1 MEAME
6 ELKRFDFI
14 RAKYFFYCLV
24 KRSGFDHARFIKKH
38 NCFHAMGENCFY
50 QPYNLPADS
59 KFIRFGNNVVV
70 ASNANFICHDV
81 IHHVMNNT
89 KDSGGGYQIHWDVI
103 DIKDNCFI
111 GANATILAGVTIG
124 PNAVVAAGAVV
135 AEDVPPNA
143 VVGGVPAKVIG
154 DFDSLE
160 KKRKQYSESELGKA
174 SKEEKL
180 KKLWETHES

>member
-1 MEAME
+1 
-6 ELKRFDFI
+6 
-14 RAKYFFYCLV
+14 
-24 KRSGFDHARFIKKH
+24 
-38 NCFHAMGENCFY
+38 
-50 QPYNLPADS
+50 
-59 KFIRFGNNVVV
+59 
-70 ASNANFICHDV
+70 
-81 IHHVMNNT
+81 
-89 KDSGGGYQIHWDVI
+89 
-103 DIKDNCFI
+103 
-111 GANATILAGVTIG
+111 LAGVTIG